1 MLELARADF
10 AIIRWTSVNPGGPDD
25 HFAVIRYGLRP
36 DALSRTALSPIRLNR
51 LHRSTTFR
59 VLVTGLESRTTY
71 YYRVASTDGAGMSD
85 GMESG
90 VGLFTTPAAGRR
102 VGATDSA
109 PPNRANG
116 SDRAFRDSPSYHRA
130 PTLLVAKSKQ

>member
-36 DALSRTALSPIRLNR
+36 DALSRTAVSPIRLNR
-51 LHRSTTFR
+51 RHRSTTYR

-71 YYRVASTDGAGMSD
+71 YYRIASTDGAGMSD

-90 VGLFTTPAAGRR
+90 VGLFTTPAARRR
-102 VGATDSA
+102 VDAIARTIAKCPVLVRTRPDSR
-109 PPNRANG
+109 PPSSG
-116 SDRAFRDSPSYHRA
+116 TPPFRRSG
-130 PTLLVAKSKQ
+130 T